1 MFFFLGGWRTR
12 HRARSAAMGC
22 GGGEGKGGGL
32 VCAFCSRG
40 FFFVVL
46 VSRLVDARERG
57 RRGCGTGSAA
67 SWGAEWACM
76 GKERSLE
83 GTLVFFSLALC
94 FSLLFRCSS
103 MSSNAHRIPS
113 WRTEETACIGIAAYT
128 KAITHGLLQTGNAQK
143 PPLEVS
149 STRLVPPFTP
159 HLPNTTMP
167 YYNAGT
173 RVIPSSCP
181 EVSSRPATCCNPGT
195 GKPPPRNMD
204 GGPGWAVEPGRTAGV
219 ALSGVRR
226 GAEMCVTYMSVLVR
240 RRHHMWADGFGSLRG
255 SHEGMTSPRAR

>member
-1 MFFFLGGWRTR
+1 M
-12 HRARSAAMGC
+12 
-22 GGGEGKGGGL
+22 
-32 VCAFCSRG
+32 
-40 FFFVVL
+40 
-46 VSRLVDARERG
+46 
-57 RRGCGTGSAA
+57 
-67 SWGAEWACM
+67 
-76 GKERSLE
+76 SL
-83 GTLVFFSLALC
+83 
-94 FSLLFRCSS
+94 
-103 MSSNAHRIPS
+103 NAHRIPS
-113 WRTEETACIGIAAYT
+113 WRTEETACIGMAAYT
-128 KAITHGLLQTGNAQK
+128 KAITRSLLQTGNAQK

-255 SHEGMTSPRAR
+255 SHEGMTRPRGRGEPDAGSTDTRHALVAGTRGWVGERLAGCETARRGSVGMDENGGRKGV